1 MKRTSQILATLF
13 IASALSLSAGAADKK
28 PNIVHIVADD
38 LGWKD
43 VGFNGCNEIKTPNI
57 DALAAGGAK
66 FTQFYVQ
73 NMCTPTRAC
82 LMTGRYPWRYG
93 LQTIV
98 IPAAA
103 SYGLDTTEWLMPQCL
118 GEAGYKTAIIGKWH

>member
-1 MKRTSQILATLF
+1 MNTKLTAALLLLVAHAT
-13 IASALSLSAGAADKK
+13 IAADK
-28 PNIVHIVADD
+28 PNIIHIVADD

-43 VGFNGCNEIKTPNI
+43 VGFNGCTDIKTPNI

-73 NMCTPTRAC
+73 PMCTPTRAA
-82 LMTGRYPWRYG
+82 LMAGRYPFRYG

-98 IPAAA
+98 ISGPAG
-103 SYGLDTTEWLMPQCL
+103 YGLDTNEWLMP
-118 GEAGYKTAIIGKWH
+118 

>member
-1 MKRTSQILATLF
+1 MKTTRIQTLLAVALVGALALF
-13 IASALSLSAGAADKK
+13 DTVVPAKAAENK
-28 PNIVHIVADD
+28 PNVIHIVADD
-38 LGWKD
+38 RGWKD
-43 VGFNGCNEIKTPNI
+43 VGFNGCTDIKTPNI

-73 NMCTPTRAC
+73 PMCTPTRAA

-98 IPAAA
+98 IP
-103 SYGLDTTEWLMPQCL
+103 
-118 GEAGYKTAIIGKWH
+118 TA